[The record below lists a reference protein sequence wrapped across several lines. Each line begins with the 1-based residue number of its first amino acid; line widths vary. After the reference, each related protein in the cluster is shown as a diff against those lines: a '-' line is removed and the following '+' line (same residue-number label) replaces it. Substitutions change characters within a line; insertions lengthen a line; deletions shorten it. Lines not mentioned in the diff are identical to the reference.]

1 MIFNLDHEMET
12 LHFISNGEDPYPT
25 MVVTVEA
32 IILNLIIT
40 YYYMFGT
47 KRGRERKEK
56 KKKYTCFKKRG
67 KSRPNKP
74 NHQIQIKTNYQINL
88 MWIEVF

>member
-25 MVVTVEA
+25 MVVTVKA

-56 KKKYTCFKKRG
+56 KKKIHMFQKERKK
-67 KSRPNKP
+67 
-74 NHQIQIKTNYQINL
+74 
-88 MWIEVF
+88 

>member
-25 MVVTVEA
+25 MVVTVKA

-56 KKKYTCFKKRG
+56 KKKNTHVSKREEKVDLTSQTIKY
-67 KSRPNKP
+67 KSKL
-74 NHQIQIKTNYQINL
+74 IIK
-88 MWIEVF
+88 